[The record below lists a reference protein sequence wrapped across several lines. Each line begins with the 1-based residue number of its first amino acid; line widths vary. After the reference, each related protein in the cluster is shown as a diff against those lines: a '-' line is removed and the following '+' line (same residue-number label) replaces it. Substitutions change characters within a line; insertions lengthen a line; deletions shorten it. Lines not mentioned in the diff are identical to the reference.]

1 MNEER
6 GIEETKDEL
15 DDSRTGDVP
24 GMTETPDESLE
35 KDERRGDS

>member
-1 MNEER
+1 VNEER
-6 GIEETKDEL
+6 GIEETKEEL

-24 GMTETPDESLE
+24 GMMETPDESLE